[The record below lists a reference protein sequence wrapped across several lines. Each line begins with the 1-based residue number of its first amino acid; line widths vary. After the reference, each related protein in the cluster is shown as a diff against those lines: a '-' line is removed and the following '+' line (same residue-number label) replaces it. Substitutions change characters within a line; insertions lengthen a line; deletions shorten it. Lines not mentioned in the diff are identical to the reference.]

1 MNPRVNRDLTMPAG
15 RVLGVIVIAL
25 LIAALFNS
33 EAIVRAGEGM
43 QHGTTRDV
51 VLSIGRPLD
60 HVAGA
65 VGLHLPREGLDL
77 AFGHDP
83 KTAGGTELEQG
94 STAILRRRPDN
105 SAGAELEWRQPTQDR
120 PLELLV
126 TGDSEA
132 EFVGQRVV
140 DQAPPGLV
148 EVETV
153 ARNATGLT
161 NPAFFNWELNAR
173 QEIEARDPDAVIMAI
188 GGNDGF
194 NVEVAGQLYGPHD
207 PEWQTE
213 YARRVAVVMGELSQ
227 NGRRPVYWV
236 PPPTAR
242 DDEFNAIYGAQ
253 NRAVEQAAKAV
264 RGARYVDVYST
275 INGGKYSD
283 ELRIDGRR
291 VLARQSD
298 GVHFTRE
305 GAVVPTR
312 LILRAMARDYPALGD
327 RDGP

>member
-1 MNPRVNRDLTMPAG
+1 MYPRFDRRLTMPAG

-25 LIAALFNS
+25 LIATLFNS

-43 QHGTTRDV
+43 DPGTTRDI

-60 HVAGA
+60 DAAGA
-65 VGLHLPREGLDL
+65 VGLHLPRDGLDL

-83 KTAGGTELEQG
+83 KTGSGTELEEG
-94 STAILRRRPDN
+94 STAILRRRSRRSEP
-105 SAGAELEWRQPTQDR
+105 AGREYRQPTTAR

-132 EFVGQRVV
+132 LFVGEQLV
-140 DQAPPGLV
+140 DQGPADLF

-153 ARNATGLT
+153 ARNGTGLT
-161 NPAFFNWELNAR
+161 NPAFFNWELNAE
-173 QEIEARDPDAVIMAI
+173 QEIEARDPDAVVMAI

-194 NVEVAGQLYGPHD
+194 NVEVDGELYGPHD
-207 PEWQTE
+207 PEWETE
-213 YARRVAVVMGELSQ
+213 YARRVAVVMRELSE

-242 DDEFNAIYGAQ
+242 DDEFNAIYAAQ
-253 NRAVEQAAKAV
+253 NRAVEQAAQAV
-264 RGARYVDVYST
+264 PGARYVDIYNT
-275 INGGKYSD
+275 INDGKYSD
-283 ELRIDGRR
+283 ELTIDGRR

-298 GVHFTRE
+298 GVHFTRD
-305 GAVVPTR
+305 GAVLPTR
-312 LILRAMARDYPALGD
+312 LIFRRMAMDYPVLD
-327 RDGP
+327 RQDGP